1 MMGFLDNVKKALG
14 SKKEN
19 VKSVDSDEN
28 SVTDELIDKPI
39 PNEKI
44 RNFKYLDELIHSGMK
59 EIVLDSDIV
68 LGDGEESQYLE
79 GIKLNV
85 DDLTIYGNGHT
96 IDAQGKTRIFYCTG
110 KNITIINITLKNG
123 YGKYSGGA
131 ILNSE
136 GSLTITDSTLTENTA
151 TWFGGAIY
159 NSESSLMITET
170 TLNNNT
176 AQEKSGGAIHNNNGG
191 EITIIKTTLTGNTAN
206 HDGGAINNY
215 NGGEITITKTTLTGN
230 TANHDGGA
238 INNEDG
244 GLINN
249 YNGGE
254 ITIIKTTLTGNT
266 ANHDGGAIYNED
278 GGEIAITETTLT
290 GNTANHDGGATYN
303 STGNLKIF
311 NCEFSSNNSPNNII
325 LNNDSLQI
333 QNTIFKDNQSK
344 DIVLN
349 DDGAT
354 LGIFYGE
361 FKENNIEKSILCNDG
376 KFCSIEKTVFQ
387 NNISNNTLNIIN
399 NTELTL
405 TDPKIKDNGKSILNE
420 KYILIRKS
428 SPGLE
433 NKIFG
438 DGTVESIE
446 NRVPQGEKF
455 DFGYLD
461 KKIHENKTKEILL
474 DHDITFE
481 NYERDFYEGG
491 IELDIDNLIIDGN
504 GNMINGSDKSR
515 IFIITGKNITLKNI
529 VFKNGRSHK
538 DYDNPLNDNG
548 GAIKINHDINVTIEN
563 CAFLK
568 NMSEEDGGAIYN
580 RGSLSITETTLNNN
594 TAQEGSGGA
603 IHNQGSSLSITSST
617 LIGNTAN
624 CDGGAILNSEGSLSI
639 TSSTLIGNTAPGG
652 GAIHNHGGSLSITE
666 TKLNNNTAQE
676 GSGGAIFNSE
686 GSLSITSST
695 LIGNTAPGGG
705 AIHNHGGSLSITET
719 KLNNNT
725 AQEGSGG
732 AIHNGSF
739 SKLTITESTLTK
751 NTAQKSGG
759 AIHNINGSEI
769 TITKT
774 TLTENTAQ
782 KDGGAIYNWV
792 KLTITESILTENTA
806 QEGSGG
812 AIYNYWGEL
821 TIHESKFTGNT
832 AHDDGGAIYLNESTK
847 KYESENCTFKDNK
860 PDDVYEEK

>member
-191 EITIIKTTLTGNTAN
+191 EITIIK
-206 HDGGAINNY
+206 
-215 NGGEITITKTTLTGN
+215 
-230 TANHDGGA
+230 
-238 INNEDG
+238 
-244 GLINN
+244 
-249 YNGGE
+249 
-254 ITIIKTTLTGNT
+254 
-266 ANHDGGAIYNED
+266 
-278 GGEIAITETTLT
+278 TTLT

-639 TSSTLIGNTAPGG
+639 TSSTLIGNTAQEIYGGG
-652 GAIHNHGGSLSITE
+652 GAIYNRGSLSITE